1 MTVNNKA
8 FRPALTFLSST
19 DKKGIF
25 KTALDI
31 LAEVGMEVQ
40 HDEALTLLHGAGC
53 AIEANKIVKISETLV
68 T

>member
-1 MTVNNKA
+1 
-8 FRPALTFLSST
+8 
-19 DKKGIF
+19 
-25 KTALDI
+25 
-31 LAEVGMEVQ
+31 MEVQ